1 VGATPAYDKAL
12 AAGTSGSGGSS
23 TTILLAAA
31 GVPARAPAAVAHQ
44 DRDARLPR
52 VAGADSR
59 ERSKEEL
66 DQEWSELV
74 EEHRLAMP
82 GVQVLFAFL
91 LILPFQ
97 NRFRDLTTNQEYVY
111 FSALLCAAVAIVLL
125 ITPTAAHR
133 IRWRQADKEALLLVA
148 TRTAIAA
155 TVFMAA
161 SVTASVYLITDYLF
175 GEPATAIVTAL
186 IATLFAAFW
195 YVLPLVRRLRDTR
208 G

>member
-1 VGATPAYDKAL
+1 MGEGDP
-12 AAGTSGSGGSS
+12 G
-23 TTILLAAA
+23 
-31 GVPARAPAAVAHQ
+31 
-44 DRDARLPR
+44 
-52 VAGADSR
+52 

-66 DQEWSELV
+66 DQEWGELV

-82 GVQVLFAFL
+82 GVQVLFGFL

-97 NRFRDLTTNQEYVY
+97 NRFRDLTTAQEYVY

-125 ITPTAAHR
+125 ISPTAAHR
-133 IRWRQADKEALLLVA
+133 IRWRQQDKEVLLRRA

-161 SVTASVYLITDYLF
+161 SMTASVYLITDYLF

-186 IATLFAAFW
+186 LAALFAGFW
-195 YVLPLVRRLRDTR
+195 YVFPLVRRLRDGR
-208 G
+208 R

>member
-1 VGATPAYDKAL
+1 MTGG
-12 AAGTSGSGGSS
+12 GT
-23 TTILLAAA
+23 
-31 GVPARAPAAVAHQ
+31 RK
-44 DRDARLPR
+44 
-52 VAGADSR
+52 
-59 ERSKEEL
+59 RSKEEL
-66 DQEWSELV
+66 NQEWSELV

-111 FSALLCAAVAIVLL
+111 FAALLCAAVAIVLL

-161 SVTASVYLITDYLF
+161 SVTASVYLITDFLF
-175 GEPATAIVTAL
+175 GEPATAVVTTLVAAL
-186 IATLFAAFW
+186 FTVFW
-195 YVLPLVRRLRDTR
+195 YLLPLVRRLRDDR
-208 G
+208 A

>member
-1 VGATPAYDKAL
+1 MM
-12 AAGTSGSGGSS
+12 
-23 TTILLAAA
+23 
-31 GVPARAPAAVAHQ
+31 
-44 DRDARLPR
+44 RLPR
-52 VAGADSR
+52 SPTSLLPMREGDPG

-82 GVQVLFAFL
+82 GVQVLFGFL

-97 NRFRDLTTNQEYVY
+97 NRFRDLTTTQEYVY

-125 ITPTAAHR
+125 ISPTAAHR
-133 IRWRQADKEALLLVA
+133 IRWRQQDKEALLRRA

-155 TVFMAA
+155 TIFMAA
-161 SVTASVYLITDYLF
+161 SMTASVYLITDYLF

-186 IATLFAAFW
+186 LAALFAGFW
-195 YVLPLVRRLRDTR
+195 YVFPLVRRLRDSR